1 MESKKLG
8 KVVAGAVVLG
18 CAIAIATPQAKAG
31 TLYDGWNY
39 SIDSF
44 SDGSGGSGYEIQG
57 LAIKETAD
65 SIFVALTGGTPLTGV
80 AASGAAD
87 GNIGWG
93 DMFFNFSGKD
103 FATAQAEGSIFG
115 VHFAGTNDSGVSQLG
130 LYGNVV
136 AQSVTLENHGYGSL
150 KQYYDWGWGTA
161 NTMGTDIATQNAA
174 YNYLYGSSVAA
185 NPTTDNTPILNSIQS
200 GNFLGAIASLNSAQL
215 LAQGLNFGHFSAAG
229 SQTLGFQLDKS
240 LLKGVLPAGLT
251 PFMVHVLLECGNDGV
266 ALAGNVTIP
275 QQQEV
280 PEPATLLG
288 LGSIG
293 LAFWSDRKRRAT
305 NA

>member
-1 MESKKLG
+1 MKVEKLG
-8 KVVAGAVVLG
+8 KLVGGAVVLG
-18 CAIAIATPQAKAG
+18 CALAIATPQAKAG

-103 FATAQAEGSIFG
+103 FATAQAEGGLFG
-115 VHFAGTNDSGVSQLG
+115 VRFAATNDSGVSQLG

-136 AQSVTLENHGYGSL
+136 AQSVTGENNGYSSL
-150 KQYYDWGWGTA
+150 KQYYDWGWNRA
-161 NTMGTDIATQNAA
+161 NTMGTDLATSDAA

-185 NPTTDNTPILNSIQS
+185 TPTTANTPILNSIQS
-200 GNFLGAIASLNSAQL
+200 GNFLGAIASLDGAQL
-215 LAQGLNFGHFSAAG
+215 LARGLNFSHFNAAG

-251 PFMVHVLLECGNDGV
+251 PFMAHILLECGNDGV

-280 PEPATLLG
+280 PEPATLVG
-288 LGSIG
+288 LGSIA
-293 LAFWSDRKRRAT
+293 LAFWSNRKRRET